1 VRGIPS
7 EVGAAPGR
15 PGLNNATKEQGMSE
29 LLEHV
34 TIDTK
39 DDPEISVIWLHGL
52 GADGND
58 FVPIV
63 RDLDLAG
70 LPGIRFIFPHARTM
84 PVTVNGGYVMRAWY
98 DITGAELTRRE
109 DEAGLR
115 ASQKDIEAFI
125 AREKARGIPASRIL
139 LAGFSQGCAMTIQ
152 AGLRHPEKLAGMMCL
167 SGYVP
172 LADKLAAE
180 HSEASLAT
188 PVFMAHGRHD
198 NVVPFIRAQQSRD
211 ALQALGCQVEWH
223 EYTMQHSVCLEE
235 VQDMSAWLKKVLG

>member
-1 VRGIPS
+1 
-7 EVGAAPGR
+7 
-15 PGLNNATKEQGMSE
+15 MSE

-34 TIDTK
+34 TVDTS
-39 DDPEISVIWLHGL
+39 DNPEISVIWLHGL

-63 RDLDLAG
+63 RELDLAG

-109 DEAGLR
+109 DENGLR
-115 ASQKDIEAFI
+115 ASQKEVEAFI
-125 AREKARGIPASRIL
+125 AREKARGIPASRIV

-152 AGLRHPEKLAGMMCL
+152 AGLRHPEPLAGMICL

-172 LADKLAAE
+172 LSSKLATE
-180 HSEASLAT
+180 RTQESLAT

-198 NVVPFIRAQQSRD
+198 NVVPFARAEQSRD
-211 ALQALGCQVEWH
+211 LLVSLGYQVEWH
-223 EYTMQHSVCLEE
+223 EYAMQHSVCLEE
-235 VQDMSAWLKKVLG
+235 VQAISAFFKKVLG